1 MLGSGKSPSAVQ
13 LTTTMSSPTFSYF
26 ITNDFSGTEI
36 NSLLTN
42 TACTLETKML
52 CMISLNDRF
61 NNEKLMYYYESLLG
75 DHGQLSGSFVFK
87 FWLLLVHQAKYS
99 P

>member
-36 NSLLTN
+36 HSLLTN
-42 TACTLETKML
+42 TICTLETKML
-52 CMISLNDRF
+52 CRISLNESF
-61 NNEKLMYYYESLLG
+61 NKKSLSTYFYESLLG

-87 FWLLLVHQAKYS
+87 F
-99 P
+99 